1 MSLFNP
7 LFLANRN
14 GIPRIEATGVNVS
27 TTAVT
32 YTFQR
37 NAFYNRNFAG
47 LILFKLPAYAAPATA
62 VPIIFDTDGE
72 QQTVTTLDGVTVTSA
87 ELNKSGIYLAFY
99 DGSILQLLTGI

>member
-7 LFLANRN
+7 LFMANRN

-27 TTAVT
+27 TTAVI
-32 YTFQR
+32 YSFQR

-47 LILFKLPAYAAPATA
+47 LIIFKLPAYTAPSTS

-72 QQTVTTLDGVTVTSA
+72 QQSVTTLSGAAVTSA
-87 ELNKSGIYLAFY
+87 ELNQSGIYLAFY
-99 DGSILQLLTGI
+99 DGTTLQLLTGI

>member
-14 GIPRIEATGVNVS
+14 GIPRIEATGVNVN

-47 LILFKLPAYAAPATA
+47 LILFKLPAYTAPATA

-72 QQTVTTLDGVTVTSA
+72 QQAVTTLDGAAVTSA
-87 ELNKSGIYLAFY
+87 ELSKSGIYLAFY
-99 DGSILQLLTGI
+99 DGSVLQLLTGI

>member
-7 LFLANRN
+7 FFMANRN
-14 GIPRIEATGVNVS
+14 GIPRIEATGVNVGS
-27 TTAVT
+27 TAVT

-47 LILFKLPAYAAPATA
+47 LIIFRLPAYTAPATA

-72 QQTVTTLDGVTVTSA
+72 QQTVTTLGGDAVTSA
-87 ELNKSGIYLAFY
+87 ELNQSGIYLAFY
-99 DGSILQLLTGI
+99 DGSTLQLLTGI

>member
-14 GIPRIEATGVNVS
+14 GIPRIEATGVSVN

-47 LILFKLPAYAAPATA
+47 LILFKLPAYTAPTTA

-72 QQTVTTLDGVTVTSA
+72 QQAVTTLDGAAVTSA
-87 ELNKSGIYLAFY
+87 ELSKSGIYLAFY
-99 DGSILQLLTGI
+99 DGSTLQLLTGI